1 MRGRRSRARKIGSN
15 PDSPCLPMSVFS
27 HPEYDAHEH
36 VAYHQDPATGLKA
49 IIAVHSTR
57 LGPGLGG
64 CRMWP
69 YGSDAEALT
78 DVLRLSRG
86 MTYKAAL
93 AGLPQGG
100 GKSVIIGDAR
110 KDKTPEL
117 MRSMGRFVNNLGGA
131 YIAAEDSGTSVADVR
146 LMAEETAHVGGL
158 ADEQAQ
164 AAGRTGDPSPATAY
178 GTFVGLKAAV
188 KFQLGREDLK
198 GLKVAIQGV
207 GNVGY
212 RLAKYLHEAGAQ
224 LWVTDIHGP
233 AIERCVQEFGATA
246 VSMEKIF
253 GVEADVFA
261 PCALGAI
268 LNDFT
273 IPELKAKVIAGA
285 ANNQLLQPR
294 HGQVLLERGVL
305 YAPDYAINAG
315 GIIEI
320 FHETHGYDEAK
331 AKAHLD
337 RIGDTLTAI
346 FQRSKDE
353 NRPTGAVADR
363 MAEEIFKR

>member
-1 MRGRRSRARKIGSN
+1 
-15 PDSPCLPMSVFS
+15 MSVFS
-27 HPEYDAHEH
+27 HPEYDQHEQ
-36 VAYHQDPATGLKA
+36 VAFHRDPETGLKA

-57 LGPGLGG
+57 LGCGLGG

-69 YGSDAEALT
+69 YATDAEALY

-100 GKSVIIGDAR
+100 GKSVILGDPR

-117 MRSMGRFVNNLGGA
+117 MRAMGRFVDQFGGK
-131 YIAAEDSGTSVADVR
+131 YVVAEDSGTSVADIHT
-146 LMAEETAHVGGL
+146 MAEVTKHIGGL
-158 ADEQAQ
+158 ADAASM
-164 AAGRTGDPSPATAY
+164 AAGRNGDPSPATAY

-188 KFQLGREDLK
+188 KHRLGRDDLK

-212 RLAKYLHEAGAQ
+212 RLAKYLHEAGAE
-224 LWVTDIHGP
+224 LWVTDIHFP
-233 AIERCVQEFGATA
+233 SVDRAVQDFRAKA
-246 VSMEKIF
+246 VSMEQIF
-253 GVEADVFA
+253 ALDVDVFA

-268 LNDFT
+268 LNDHT
-273 IPELKAKVIAGA
+273 LPLIKAPVIAGA
-285 ANNQLLQPR
+285 ANNQLASPR
-294 HGQVLLERGVL
+294 HGEVLMQRGIL

-320 FHETHGYDEAK
+320 YHETHGYDEAG
-331 AKAHLD
+331 ARAHLD
-337 RIGDTLTAI
+337 RIGTTLTQI
-346 FQRSKDE
+346 FERAASEKT
-353 NRPTGAVADR
+353 PTHVIADR
-363 MAEEIFKR
+363 LAEEIFRK